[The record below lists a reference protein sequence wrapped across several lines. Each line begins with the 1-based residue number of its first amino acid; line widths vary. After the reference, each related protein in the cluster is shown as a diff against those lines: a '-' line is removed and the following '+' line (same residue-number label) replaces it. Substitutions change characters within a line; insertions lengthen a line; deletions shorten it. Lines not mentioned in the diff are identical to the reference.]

1 MNEAFTE
8 STFSV
13 YAPLISVHICFLS
26 FSPPSQII
34 SWVSWRNNSLNHIMI
49 STITRQCLY
58 MFPIKLD
65 RSKRYD
71 NYLLL
76 GYIYSQSV
84 VWESSKYAPL
94 FYRAGIDHL
103 YLFIHTTERSHSF
116 HLKSFLFSSYKL
128 WTTITRNIAS
138 MRSRKKTRSNYVCSR
153 TKWWR

>member
-8 STFSV
+8 SIFSV

-34 SWVSWRNNSLNHIMI
+34 SWVSWCNNYLNHIMN

-84 VWESSKYAPL
+84 VYRAAL
-94 FYRAGIDHL
+94 FYRGGIDHL

-116 HLKSFLFSSYKL
+116 HLKSFLFSSYEL
-128 WTTITRNIAS
+128 WTPITRNIAS

-153 TKWWR
+153 TKSWR